1 MRNSIFI
8 KIQTVPLLKQ
18 IEQRDRKSE
27 PHLEIRPDSLPQML
41 EFTDLRQKRE
51 NRFNQHPV
59 VPLAA
64 RANLQVFR
72 LIRATAEASVGKDN
86 HFVAHLFDERQ
97 KLRVRN
103 IRRLHRLI
111 GDESEFVRQN
121 AELAADYPPPR
132 GKTFASDA
140 VSMRLMIFPN
150 RMTQLNAVR
159 INHAEEGRFSQKLL
173 RQFPVRFESPKKAR
187 AFGQSGKQNNPVLFY
202 PAVESPLRCA
212 FQSEQQTQSNQFAS
226 GKFGLDVFSGFRQHI
241 IYTAKKFYDKIF
253 LSHGI

>member
-1 MRNSIFI
+1 MRNSVFV

-27 PHLEIRPDSLPQML
+27 AHLKILPDSLPQML
-41 EFTDLRQKRE
+41 ESAHLRQKRE
-51 NRFNQHPV
+51 ERFNQHSV

-72 LIRATAEASVGKDN
+72 LIRATAEASVCKDD
-86 HFVAHLFDERQ
+86 HLLAHPFDERQ

-103 IRRLHRLI
+103 ICRFHRPI

-173 RQFPVRFESPKKAR
+173 RQFPVRFESPKKACP
-187 AFGQSGKQNNPVLFY
+187 FGQSGKQNNPV
-202 PAVESPLRCA
+202 C
-212 FQSEQQTQSNQFAS
+212 
-226 GKFGLDVFSGFRQHI
+226 FSQR
-241 IYTAKKFYDKIF
+241 
-253 LSHGI
+253 